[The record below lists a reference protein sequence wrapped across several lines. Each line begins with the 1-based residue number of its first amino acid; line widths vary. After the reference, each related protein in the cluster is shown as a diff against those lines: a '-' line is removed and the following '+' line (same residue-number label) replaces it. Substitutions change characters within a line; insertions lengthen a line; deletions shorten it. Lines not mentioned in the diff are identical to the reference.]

1 MYSVEQFIELS
12 PEEAHS
18 EEALSDE
25 HQLMLNRLGF
35 ELVERQRF
43 NEFSSAAIGVTHAH
57 LARLD
62 RKVKELA
69 QEKEDLLKS
78 SKSQAATTESVK
90 LQIEALLKV
99 ALAFLSCPKCPLS
112 VTVHPPRPRQ
122 KSARKSR
129 SLFLPLQTHPM
140 KHPCR
145 VNIQVVAIIPPY
157 FPDLVPSTVGF
168 RN

>member
-1 MYSVEQFIELS
+1 M
-12 PEEAHS
+12 
-18 EEALSDE
+18 
-25 HQLMLNRLGF
+25 
-35 ELVERQRF
+35 
-43 NEFSSAAIGVTHAH
+43 THAH

-99 ALAFLSCPKCPLS
+99 ALAFLSCPEYPLS
-112 VTVHPPRPRQ
+112 VTVLPPRPRQ

-129 SLFLPLQTHPM
+129 SLFLLLQIYPM
-140 KHPCR
+140 KHPCQ
-145 VNIQVVAIIPPY
+145 VNIPVLAIIPSI

-168 RN
+168 HN